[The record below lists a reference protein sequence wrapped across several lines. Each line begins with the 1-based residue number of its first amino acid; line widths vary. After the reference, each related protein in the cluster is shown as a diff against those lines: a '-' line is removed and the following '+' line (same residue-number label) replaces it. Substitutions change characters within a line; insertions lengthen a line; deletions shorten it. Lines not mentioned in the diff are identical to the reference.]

1 MLREYA
7 PLIAV
12 SVVIAIMF
20 YLVFRD
26 LRSLRAGFEM
36 VASQVAA
43 EPSQLP
49 RQQTLQPQVQPPQI
63 QAAQIQAVS
72 EPPAQST
79 SAQPQ
84 VSKEAAG
91 QATKQASKR
100 A

>member
-26 LRSLRAGFEM
+26 LRSLRAGFD
-36 VASQVAA
+36 QVATQLA
-43 EPSQLP
+43 TEPSQLP
-49 RQQTLQPQVQPPQI
+49 PQQTLQPRAQAPQI
-63 QAAQIQAVS
+63 QAAAAQAVS
-72 EPPAQST
+72 EPAQGT
-79 SAQPQ
+79 PTAQPQ
-84 VSKEAAG
+84 VSKEAAP
-91 QATKQASKR
+91 ATKQASKR

>member
-43 EPSQLP
+43 EPSQAP
-49 RQQTLQPQVQPPQI
+49 QQVQSPPPPPQI
-63 QAAQIQAVS
+63 QAAQAQAVS
-72 EPPAQST
+72 ELPTQAV

-84 VSKEAAG
+84 VSKEAGAVG
-91 QATKQASKR
+91 KQASKR